1 MSTHFKLF
9 PVVIILLSVS
19 GCVSVRDRKDYLAT
33 DLPEPDRL
41 GIYHKVKKG
50 ETLWRV
56 ARAYHVAI
64 DDIIRTNYIPNAAK
78 VEENQLVFIPGAYAP
93 KEVLVEEDDSQNNFI
108 WPLKGT
114 VVGYFHDTNDGRFNK
129 GIDIHAYE
137 GEMVK
142 AARKGRV
149 VFADYLSG
157 YGYTVILGH
166 TDDFYSVYART
177 ARVLVGLNDAVRQGE
192 EIAQIG
198 SVDDL
203 AYLHFEI
210 RKGSMEDNP
219 LYYLP

>member
-1 MSTHFKLF
+1 MS
-9 PVVIILLSVS
+9 VG
-19 GCVSVRDRKDYLAT
+19 GCVSVQERKEYLAT
-33 DLPEPDRL
+33 DLPEPDRS

-56 ARAYHVAI
+56 AKAYNVAI

-78 VEENQLVFIPGAYAP
+78 VEENQLVFIPGAHAP
-93 KEVLVEEDDSQNNFI
+93 QEVLAEEDDTQDDFI
-108 WPLKGT
+108 WPLKGK
-114 VVGYFHDTNDGRFNK
+114 VVGYFHDTNAGRFNK
-129 GIDIHAYE
+129 GIDIQAYE
-137 GEMVK
+137 GETVK
-142 AARKGRV
+142 ATRKGRV

-166 TDDFYSVYART
+166 TGDFYSIYAR
-177 ARVLVGLNDAVRQGE
+177 AAKVLVGLNDSVRQGE

-198 SVDDL
+198 SADDL